1 MANRKR
7 KRKINN
13 NRAGKLC
20 ISMILLAFVAAM
32 SIQIVKVYQKDQEY
46 AAKQEL
52 LEQQLLDE
60 TNRQDELEDYEQY
73 TQSQQYIEDMA
84 KSKLGL
90 LYDNEIV
97 FREQDE

>member
-1 MANRKR
+1 
-7 KRKINN
+7 
-13 NRAGKLC
+13 
-20 ISMILLAFVAAM
+20 MILLAFVAAM